1 MEGPRG
7 PSEKGRA
14 MKLRMEFEIEQF
26 GEVHSL
32 VETIDKHRAG
42 AALLLLAVITVGV
55 GLFAGWLIWH

>member
-1 MEGPRG
+1 
-7 PSEKGRA
+7 